1 MTERND
7 NSSLPLLLAIS
18 AAVVLSAAIGWLFI
32 DQEAPIQAGPDE
44 IPPATT
50 QTETPVE
57 PSASVLTSDIDATF
71 RKARL
76 AADADMLANPAGQN
90 ALYFYGRILAIEPDN
105 AIAEA
110 ELDAVIS
117 RLSAIINAHMT
128 AAEFNDAHNLAIKI
142 AEVRPTS
149 RYVQDIEKQIDDLAS
164 EYVATALQHAQAGNE
179 QAAANAITEAEAL
192 PAREPDY
199 FTAVR
204 TSIAEVA
211 EVAAT
216 RRAAEEKIIA
226 DTNQAV
232 ALATANSV
240 ARVRDAIALGQLI
253 APPDANARSY
263 LAEAELPAEQRTELT
278 RELVT
283 ALTDAAKSNF
293 EPGQLP
299 NAETFLDA
307 AGLRMLTCLPI
318 RLDKMRSI
326 FTDEFWRL
334 NQTMRSPRQ
343 NWMPLLADFQRLS
356 MRT

>member
-1 MTERND
+1 
-7 NSSLPLLLAIS
+7 
-18 AAVVLSAAIGWLFI
+18 
-32 DQEAPIQAGPDE
+32 
-44 IPPATT
+44 
-50 QTETPVE
+50 
-57 PSASVLTSDIDATF
+57 
-71 RKARL
+71 
-76 AADADMLANPAGQN
+76 
-90 ALYFYGRILAIEPDN
+90 
-105 AIAEA
+105 
-110 ELDAVIS
+110 
-117 RLSAIINAHMT
+117 MT

-253 APPDANARSY
+253 APPGANARSH
-263 LAEAELPAEQRTELT
+263 LAEAEIPAEQRTELT

-283 ALTDAAKSNF
+283 ALTDTAKSNF
-293 EPGQLP
+293 EPGQQP

-307 AGLRMLTCLPI
+307 AAEIGADDAELDALRVSAEQDYIEAESNRRVSTRLLVRVNFVQPVYPSRALERDLTGWAELAFTVTSSGATAGVEVLRSEPRRIFDGAAI
-318 RLDKMRSI
+318 RAVEQWVFEPRVIRGQTVDQRVGVRLV
-326 FTDEFWRL
+326 FEFE
-334 NQTMRSPRQ
+334 
-343 NWMPLLADFQRLS
+343 
-356 MRT
+356 